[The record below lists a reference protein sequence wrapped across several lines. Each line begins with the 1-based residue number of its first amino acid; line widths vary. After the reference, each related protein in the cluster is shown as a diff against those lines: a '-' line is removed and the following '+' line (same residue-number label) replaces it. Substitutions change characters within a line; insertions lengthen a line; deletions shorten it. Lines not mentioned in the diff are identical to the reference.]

1 VKIRTEDSSASAR
14 YCVFVRALLLLLAAC
29 GQPTAR
35 PPVAPIE
42 TRPHAPSHAPSSAPA
57 APAIAPAA
65 IKDGTILPPGCT
77 ADEAKARL
85 AELEKVNELIHNNGA
100 DPAVILDQ
108 LRAAIAKP
116 CLRHNAPAIGL
127 PAATT
132 LEALRYAWSYGM
144 AGALDAATEIKIRDG
159 LELLVIPSEPVRAS
173 TATERQA
180 LAAFLC
186 TNNDPACTRARAYI
200 LRAEEAF
207 DARLSSDDLPVE
219 TCTSWI
225 RDEEDRPKSF
235 EEWVACVGW
244 KARRNHRY
252 LADVALRAPER
263 GWLILRGRRG
273 HYDFADEIRA
283 YDLATGAA
291 YVVADHGVIIQ
302 TGPIQGPDAYTG
314 TVAAEHIRELAFYL
328 LTRAAIVETRTR
340 TQYAVIPPALPR
352 TLGSGKYSGETDWG
366 RVVVSDSGQTSIAW
380 TYFDGATRAN
390 GTFTWPDDYE
400 WLDSHT
406 DALVRVMEAG
416 LVKGCAPAKLPSKAE
431 LAGKI
436 GGVSVIDADPY
447 SRAGTFAELEKRLDG
462 LRAKACRKP

>member
-1 VKIRTEDSSASAR
+1 M
-14 YCVFVRALLLLLAAC
+14 FVRALLLLLAAC

-35 PPVAPIE
+35 PIE
-42 TRPHAPSHAPSSAPA
+42 TRPHAPSGDASIAVAPDAM
-57 APAIAPAA
+57 
-65 IKDGTILPPGCT
+65 KDGAILPPGCT

-85 AELEKVNELIHNNGA
+85 AELEQISDVIHSDGS

-108 LRAAIAKP
+108 LRATIAKP
-116 CLRHNAPAIGL
+116 CLRHNAPAIAL

-132 LEALRYAWSYGM
+132 LGAMRHAWSYGM
-144 AGALDAATEIKIRDG
+144 AGALDAATEIKVRNG

-173 TATERQA
+173 TANDRQA
-180 LAAFLC
+180 LAAFQC

-219 TCTSWI
+219 TCTSWV
-225 RDEEDRPKSF
+225 REEEERPKSF

-252 LADVALRAPER
+252 LPDVALRAPER

-291 YVVADHGVIIQ
+291 YVVAEHGVFIQ
-302 TGPIQGPDAYTG
+302 TGPLQGPDAYTG
-314 TVAAEHIRELAFYL
+314 KVAAEHIRELAFFL

-352 TLGSGKYSGETDWG
+352 TLGSGKYSGQIDWG
-366 RVVVSDSGQTSIAW
+366 RTFVSDSGQTTIAW

-390 GTFTWPDDYE
+390 GTFTWPDSYDWIE
-400 WLDSHT
+400 SHA

-436 GGVSVIDADPY
+436 GGVSAIDAEPN
-447 SRAGTFAELEKRLDG
+447 SRAAMFTELEKRLDG
-462 LRAKACRKP
+462 LRVKACRSPKSL

>member
-1 VKIRTEDSSASAR
+1 ML
-14 YCVFVRALLLLLAAC
+14 VRALLLLLAAC

-35 PPVAPIE
+35 PIE
-42 TRPHAPSHAPSSAPA
+42 TRPHAPPGDASIAVAPA
-57 APAIAPAA
+57 VAVAVAPDAM
-65 IKDGTILPPGCT
+65 KDGAILPPGCT

-85 AELEKVNELIHNNGA
+85 AELEKISEAINTDGS

-108 LRAAIAKP
+108 LRAAIARP
-116 CLRHNAPAIGL
+116 CLRHNAPAIAL

-132 LEALRYAWSYGM
+132 LEAMRHAWNYGM
-144 AGALDAATEIKIRDG
+144 GGALDAATEIKVRDG

-173 TATERQA
+173 TAGDRRA

-186 TNNDPACTRARAYI
+186 TNNDPACARARAYI

-225 RDEEDRPKSF
+225 REEEDRPRSF
-235 EEWVACVGW
+235 EEWAACVGW
-244 KARRNHRY
+244 KARRNQRY

-291 YVVADHGVIIQ
+291 YVVADHGVLIQ
-302 TGPIQGPDAYTG
+302 TGPIQGPEAYTG
-314 TVAAEHIRELAFYL
+314 KVAAEHVRELAFFL
-328 LTRAAIVETRTR
+328 LTRAAVVETRTS

-352 TLGSGKYSGETDWG
+352 TLGSGTYSGEIDWG
-366 RVVVSDSGQTSIAW
+366 RLFVSDSGQTTIAW
-380 TYFDGATRAN
+380 TYLDGATRAS
-390 GTFTWPDDYE
+390 GTFTWPDSYDWIE
-400 WLDSHT
+400 SHA

-416 LVKGCAPAKLPSKAE
+416 LVKGCAPAKLPPKAE
-431 LAGKI
+431 LAGKV
-436 GGVSVIDADPY
+436 GGVSAIDADPD
-447 SRAGTFAELEKRLDG
+447 SRAARFAELDKRLDG
-462 LRAKACRKP
+462 LRGKACTKP